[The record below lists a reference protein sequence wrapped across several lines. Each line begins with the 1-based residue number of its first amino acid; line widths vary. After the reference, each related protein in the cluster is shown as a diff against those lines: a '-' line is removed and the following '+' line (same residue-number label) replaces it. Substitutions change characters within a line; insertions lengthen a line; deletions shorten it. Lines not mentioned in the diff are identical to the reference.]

1 MNEPKNQAKPE
12 RWPLMQ
18 SQMLALSPVSQQI
31 AQLQQEL
38 QNRLGVIFRE
48 LASVHGVNGDEVQ
61 GKFVED
67 EDKKLFF
74 EVTLGDSKP

>member
-1 MNEPKNQAKPE
+1 MNKLENKAKPE

-18 SQMLALSPVSQQI
+18 SQVLALRAVSQQM

-38 QNRLGVIFRE
+38 QNRLGVIFQE
-48 LASVHGVNGDEVQ
+48 LASAHGVNGDKVQ
-61 GKFVED
+61 GKFIED

-74 EVTLGDSKP
+74 EITSGDSKP